1 MNYLI
6 YVCRIAISGKMN
18 SGKSSLAVQLM
29 DNLGI
34 LFNKPKTNSIEII
47 LSSED
52 IKTKDDLQKVNSK
65 HAVN

>member
-29 DNLGI
+29 DNLDI